1 MSSNQ
6 STSQNTQEDVNL
18 NEVIKPYLR
27 KWYWFVLTVLAM
39 LALAVLYIKST
50 APEYEIKSQVLI
62 KDAKKGMSSDMSMLS
77 DLSGLGGMSTN
88 SIDNEVEVFKTKKLM
103 NSVVE
108 SLNLQ
113 VHLLEKDGLLTTERY
128 NESAPVI
135 VKVINEKDYKE
146 AIKPLELNIAG
157 DKITLQSEGFTNPIN
172 TSFNKLINLP
182 YANIMI
188 LKNKNYSAR
197 KYPVEGQLILA
208 YGTKERR
215 ITEYQRKIKIA
226 LANKDVTVIDIIMR
240 YGNIFKA
247 KDIIR
252 KLIDAYNEDAISD
265 KNSESQKT
273 KDFIDERIAIIAE
286 ELGVV
291 EGEKERFK
299 TMNKIADLQ

>member
-6 STSQNTQEDVNL
+6 STSQNTQEDLNL

-62 KDAKKGMSSDMSMLS
+62 KDAKKGMSSDLSMLS

-113 VHLLEKDGLLTTERY
+113 VHVLEKDGLLTTERY

-146 AIKPLELNIAG
+146 TIEPLA
-157 DKITLQSEGFTNPIN
+157 DHC
-172 TSFNKLINLP
+172 
-182 YANIMI
+182 
-188 LKNKNYSAR
+188 
-197 KYPVEGQLILA
+197 
-208 YGTKERR
+208 RR
-215 ITEYQRKIKIA
+215 
-226 LANKDVTVIDIIMR
+226 
-240 YGNIFKA
+240 
-247 KDIIR
+247 
-252 KLIDAYNEDAISD
+252 
-265 KNSESQKT
+265 
-273 KDFIDERIAIIAE
+273 
-286 ELGVV
+286 
-291 EGEKERFK
+291 
-299 TMNKIADLQ
+299 